1 MEAQMMPIC
10 SELKSKRIKWVEP
23 QNYISWAYM
32 KELREN
38 NKTRKIYDIDPYVE
52 VYQFREN
59 MYGLFSEN
67 ADGMG
72 DVWMYLTVGPEKALL
87 VDTSFGIG
95 NLKGLV
101 EMLAEGKEVIVVN
114 THATFDH
121 SYGNCQFDRCYCHKY
136 AAYKMQSQQNPH
148 IWDYLFDEE
157 GNNIWLEFDRRDII
171 PFREFEIVPCENG
184 HIFDLGGGHEVEL
197 VWMPGH
203 QAGHAMYLDKKNRVL
218 FAGDDVC
225 SDVIGAGGGPRP
237 GDPYGKYCTISAF
250 REELFKLCQRLDEFD
265 YLFPGHFMVNLESGL
280 LMNILDTC
288 DAIIADP
295 KNYDYKK
302 QRVDKAGNVSDR
314 YFKYVRGFS
323 AVAYND
329 GGVY

>member
-1 MEAQMMPIC
+1 MEAQMMPIR

-23 QNYISWAYM
+23 QNHISWAYM

-101 EMLAEGKEVIVVN
+101 EMLAGGKEIIVVN

-136 AAYKMQSQQNPH
+136 AAYKMQAQQNPH
-148 IWDYLFDEE
+148 IWDYLFDGE
-157 GNNIWLEFDRRDII
+157 GKNI
-171 PFREFEIVPCENG
+171 G
-184 HIFDLGGGHEVEL
+184 
-197 VWMPGH
+197 
-203 QAGHAMYLDKKNRVL
+203 
-218 FAGDDVC
+218 
-225 SDVIGAGGGPRP
+225 
-237 GDPYGKYCTISAF
+237 
-250 REELFKLCQRLDEFD
+250 
-265 YLFPGHFMVNLESGL
+265 
-280 LMNILDTC
+280 
-288 DAIIADP
+288 
-295 KNYDYKK
+295 
-302 QRVDKAGNVSDR
+302 
-314 YFKYVRGFS
+314 
-323 AVAYND
+323 
-329 GGVY
+329 